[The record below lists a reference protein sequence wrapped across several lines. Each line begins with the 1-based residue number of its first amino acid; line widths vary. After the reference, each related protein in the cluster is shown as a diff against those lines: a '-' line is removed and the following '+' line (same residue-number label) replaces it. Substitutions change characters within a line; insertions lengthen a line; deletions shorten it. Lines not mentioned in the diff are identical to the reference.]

1 MNIIYIMSKS
11 INWLSLPDALWSKI
25 FQYDETYHKVYKNL
39 LAEFV
44 EKTMFWRL
52 KWLNVNVQGIII
64 NKDHKFESK
73 REKLQ
78 YLIEYWNNDYPD
90 YYNLLPE
97 NNEHN
102 CEDEYITDNYKC
114 STKIFNNLKL
124 LKGYL
129 WHKEEKKLYKP
140 HHKQRLKY
148 SWRGRHLVMD

>member
-1 MNIIYIMSKS
+1 
-11 INWLSLPDALWSKI
+11 
-25 FQYDETYHKVYKNL
+25 
-39 LAEFV
+39 
-44 EKTMFWRL
+44 MFWRL

-129 WHKEEKKLYKP
+129 WKKRK
-140 HHKQRLKY
+140 KVIINN
-148 SWRGRHLVMD
+148 S

>member
-1 MNIIYIMSKS
+1 MSKS
-11 INWLSLPDALWSKI
+11 INWLSLPDALWCKI
-25 FQYDETYHKVYKNL
+25 FEYDETYHKVYKNL
-39 LAEFV
+39 LSEFV

-52 KWLNVNVQGIII
+52 KWLNKEEILVRSIGGPT
-64 NKDHKFESK
+64 KFESK

-78 YLIEYWNNDYPD
+78 YLIDYWNTDYPD

-97 NNEHN
+97 RNDHN
-102 CEDEYITDNYKC
+102 CEDEFITDNYKC

-129 WHKEEKKLYKP
+129 WNKEEKKLYKP

>member
-78 YLIEYWNNDYPD
+78 YLIE
-90 YYNLLPE
+90 
-97 NNEHN
+97 
-102 CEDEYITDNYKC
+102 
-114 STKIFNNLKL
+114 
-124 LKGYL
+124 
-129 WHKEEKKLYKP
+129 
-140 HHKQRLKY
+140 
-148 SWRGRHLVMD
+148 